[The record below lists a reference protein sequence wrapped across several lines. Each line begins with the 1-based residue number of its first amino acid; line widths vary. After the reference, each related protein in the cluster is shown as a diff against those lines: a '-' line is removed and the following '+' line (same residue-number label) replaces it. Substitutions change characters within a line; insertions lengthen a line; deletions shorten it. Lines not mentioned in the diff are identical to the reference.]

1 MARIEDKAFLW
12 LLVLTSIAFAWVIQ
26 PYFGAVLW
34 GVVTA
39 IIFAPVQ
46 RRLRSWFGRRAG
58 LAAVATLI
66 LVILL
71 VIIPIFLI
79 ASSVVAEAR
88 GVYHNIQ
95 SGGLDIVGFLHGV
108 LDSLPAWAREMMG
121 DFDPNNLE
129 ELRGRL
135 SQTLGQVVQLL
146 GSRAVTVGQSTLD
159 FLISL
164 GVMLYLLY
172 FLFRD
177 GSGISRR
184 IKEAIPLTPAQRD
197 GLILKFTMVIRA
209 IVKGTILVALVQ
221 GALGGLIFWALGINA
236 PVLWGVLMALLALL
250 PAVGTGLVW
259 LPVAIYLLVS
269 GAVWKGVILIAF
281 GVLVIGLVDNI
292 LRPILVGRSTKI
304 PDYIVL
310 ISTLGGLAIFGL
322 NGFVIGPIIAA
333 MFIAVWDIY
342 TQSRN
347 ALDRAEG

>member
-1 MARIEDKAFLW
+1 
-12 LLVLTSIAFAWVIQ
+12 
-26 PYFGAVLW
+26 
-34 GVVTA
+34 
-39 IIFAPVQ
+39 
-46 RRLRSWFGRRAG
+46 
-58 LAAVATLI
+58 
-66 LVILL
+66 
-71 VIIPIFLI
+71 
-79 ASSVVAEAR
+79 
-88 GVYHNIQ
+88 
-95 SGGLDIVGFLHGV
+95 
-108 LDSLPAWAREMMG
+108 
-121 DFDPNNLE
+121 
-129 ELRGRL
+129 
-135 SQTLGQVVQLL
+135 
-146 GSRAVTVGQSTLD
+146 LD

>member
-58 LAAVATLI
+58 LAAVATLM

-71 VIIPIFLI
+71 VIIPIFFI